1 MGYPDIQDISRTSIR
16 QVDAQCGSPRCWLCI
31 AWHRMA
37 LGAVVW
43 FSGTSFKA
51 RQAARKC
58 GRRKL
63 GTLSA
68 SPALSENGVAE
79 F

>member
-1 MGYPDIQDISRTSIR
+1 MGYPRHFSYLHSK
-16 QVDAQCGSPRCWLCI
+16 VDAQCGSPDVGCSASHGI
-31 AWHRMA
+31 AWH
-37 LGAVVW
+37 GCSGVVQW
-43 FSGTSFKA
+43 YRFKA

-68 SPALSENGVAE
+68 SPP
-79 F
+79 